1 MVWVS
6 PRKVRVQSTSSSPKS
21 PGTTTVNTPRWRR
34 GRKTVG
40 WPRSGPPGA
49 MRLSAP
55 TGMWTISSELRL
67 KYPHDTLMVPSG
79 LGYQPS

>member
-1 MVWVS
+1 MAAG
-6 PRKVRVQSTSSSPKS
+6 QE
-21 PGTTTVNTPRWRR
+21 
-34 GRKTVG
+34 TVG
-40 WPRSGPPGA
+40 CPWSGPPGS

-55 TGMWTISSELRL
+55 TGIRTTSSELRL